1 MTGWWVPGHPLGGD
15 TRWETLTR
23 SLGAAAAAQV
33 PWGCRGGA
41 GWETQGELCREGERV
56 CQAGGGAAQGGGRPA
71 ASQRRLVR
79 GCPPSA
85 SGRRRLAR
93 SLQLSPRLRRRLRA
107 DPAPCPHVGVR
118 CSQRYPPGVAT
129 SLSDPL
135 LQDPSSSSAC
145 PRVTVLSRSTVLPSP
160 VLLSSRA
167 ISQFARLWPPS
178 APQGHPTAP
187 TSRSLS
193 IAGSVNTPPGT
204 AL

>member
-1 MTGWWVPGHPLGGD
+1 MGTRASSRWGYSVGNPDTLPGCCCSGPGSLGLQRRCRVGD
-15 TRWETLTR
+15 TRRAL
-23 SLGAAAAAQV
+23 S
-33 PWGCRGGA
+33 
-41 GWETQGELCREGERV
+41 
-56 CQAGGGAAQGGGRPA
+56 GGGEGVPGWG
-71 ASQRRLVR
+71 R
-79 GCPPSA
+79 GCP
-85 SGRRRLAR
+85 GRRETRCFSKAPCSRVPSQRQRAAASR

-118 CSQRYPPGVAT
+118 CSQRYPPGAAT